1 MANLILICDDN
12 NQNNHSAVV
21 SFFSVQPKMP
31 LFCLILAV
39 DTPPPPRHE
48 HPLFPIGDCETF
60 YIIVSIIA
68 QSARFET
75 RDLKALQKQ

>member
-39 DTPPPPRHE
+39 DPPPPRHE

-60 YIIVSIIA
+60 YITVSIIA